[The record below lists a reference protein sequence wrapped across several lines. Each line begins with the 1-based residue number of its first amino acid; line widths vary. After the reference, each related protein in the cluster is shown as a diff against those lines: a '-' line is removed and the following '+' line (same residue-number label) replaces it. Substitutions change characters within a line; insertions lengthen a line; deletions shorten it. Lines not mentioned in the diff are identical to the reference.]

1 MLDWVLQNLQNVF
14 RDCWKTQGWAAY
26 PTWMLLHTQRSPVP
40 RRWQSPLARE
50 GPGSAWEVVCPMIT
64 MPSSWSIIPLGG
76 GTSCYSHIFR
86 PSLYVTHLTYEKKNM
101 FSYVFFVWKFWT
113 ITTPNRAR
121 LPALVRQPLLQGQA
135 FRSHLSRCWDAPLT
149 ARGLGG
155 MPSCE
160 KLSLK
165 TLSLRFKQIILLIWI
180 SMVTWG
186 SFYYINPNFM
196 HFYKGNVSKYT
207 LNVSKYTL
215 ASSLVPSEIGLILW
229 PRETW
234 MPETFEK
241 FVPSGELT

>member
-1 MLDWVLQNLQNVF
+1 MSFSSGNF
-14 RDCWKTQGWAAY
+14 G
-26 PTWMLLHTQRSPVP
+26 RSQP
-40 RRWQSPLARE
+40 RTPRAPRSARA
-50 GPGSAWEVVCPMIT
+50 P
-64 MPSSWSIIPLGG
+64 
-76 GTSCYSHIFR
+76 R
-86 PSLYVTHLTYEKKNM
+86 
-101 FSYVFFVWKFWT
+101 
-113 ITTPNRAR
+113 
-121 LPALVRQPLLQGQA
+121 VRQPLLQGQA

-149 ARGLGG
+149 TRGLGG

-215 ASSLVPSEIGLILW
+215 ASSLVPSEIGPILW

-234 MPETFEK
+234 MPARLK
-241 FVPSGELT
+241 SLYPLVN